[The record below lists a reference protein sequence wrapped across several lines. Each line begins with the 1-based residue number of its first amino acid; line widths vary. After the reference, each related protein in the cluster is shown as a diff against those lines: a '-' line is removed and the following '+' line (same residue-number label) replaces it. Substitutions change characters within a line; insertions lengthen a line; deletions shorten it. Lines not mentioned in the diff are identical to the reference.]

1 MEKSINIRAGIN
13 KLEIG
18 GAPLVLPK
26 SGYKVSV
33 VRSTAGGLTS
43 GTGKKFRVNGT
54 DKSVIVVT
62 RIS

>member
-1 MEKSINIRAGIN
+1 MEKSINIRGGIN

-26 SGYKVSV
+26 SEYKVSV
-33 VRSTAGGLTS
+33 VRSTAGELTS
-43 GTGKKFRVNGT
+43 NTGKKFRVNGT